1 MKILFT
7 LAWRNL
13 WRNKRRTL
21 ITVAS
26 VFFAIF
32 LAIIGNSMEQGAY
45 ERMIQNLV
53 KFSTGYIQIQDVLFE
68 EEPSIDHTMLFD
80 ENLLAVIS
88 EFSDEIEYDVP
99 RLQNFALASTPEITR
114 GSLIMGINPGKEN
127 RFNNLQDNLI
137 SGEFFESSD
146 MSVMLAE
153 GLADILKLNTGDTLV
168 LIGLG
173 FQGTNAA
180 GMFPVKGIIRLRVPE
195 MNNNTVYMP
204 LQAAQWFY
212 QADDRLTS
220 LILMPKNPRNTN
232 QLAGK
237 IINKIDTEWYS
248 VLTWE
253 HMLADFLK
261 LMQFDRGGTQLMMFI
276 LYLVIAFGIF
286 GTILTM
292 VMERMREFGMLISLG
307 MKRYQ
312 LGIVCFL
319 ETIFI
324 AVVGIFAGTLASLP
338 IAFYYNRNPILLT
351 GDMAQAMTEYGFD
364 PVWPFSL
371 DPQIFI
377 TQAQVVLILTILIG
391 FYPILKVLRLNVT
404 AASKL

>member
-80 ENLLAVIS
+80 ENLLAMIS

>member
-1 MKILFT
+1 
-7 LAWRNL
+7 
-13 WRNKRRTL
+13 
-21 ITVAS
+21 
-26 VFFAIF
+26 
-32 LAIIGNSMEQGAY
+32 
-45 ERMIQNLV
+45 
-53 KFSTGYIQIQDVLFE
+53 
-68 EEPSIDHTMLFD
+68 
-80 ENLLAVIS
+80 
-88 EFSDEIEYDVP
+88 
-99 RLQNFALASTPEITR
+99 
-114 GSLIMGINPGKEN
+114 
-127 RFNNLQDNLI
+127 
-137 SGEFFESSD
+137 
-146 MSVMLAE
+146 MLAE

>member
-1 MKILFT
+1 MKILIT

-26 VFFAIF
+26 VFFAVF
-32 LAIIGNSMEQGAY
+32 LAIIGNSIQQGTY

-68 EEPSIDHTMLFD
+68 EEPSIDHTMLYD
-80 ENLLAVIS
+80 ETIEALIT
-88 EFSDEIEYDVP
+88 EFAGEIEYDVP

-114 GSLIMGINPGKEN
+114 GSLIMGIDPAKEN
-127 RFNNLQDNLI
+127 RFNNLQNNLI
-137 SGEFFESSD
+137 SGEFIDSSD
-146 MSVMLAE
+146 MSVLIAE
-153 GLADILKLNTGDTLV
+153 GLANILNLKTGDTLV

-180 GMFPVKGIIRLRVPE
+180 GMFPVKGIIQLRVPE
-195 MNNNTVYMP
+195 MNNNAVYMP
-204 LQAAQWFY
+204 LNAAQWFY

-220 LILMPKNPRNTN
+220 LILMPKNPGNTT
-232 QLAGK
+232 QLAEK
-237 IINKIDTEWYS
+237 IINKIDTEWYR

-292 VMERMREFGMLISLG
+292 VMERVREFGMLISLG

-312 LGIVCFL
+312 LGLICFL

-324 AVVGIFAGTLASLP
+324 AVVGIVAGTLASLP
-338 IAFYYNRNPILLT
+338 IAFYYNRNPILLK
-351 GDMAQAMTEYGFD
+351 GNMAQTMVEYGFD

-377 TQAQVVLILTILIG
+377 TQAQVVLILTTLIG
-391 FYPILKVLRLNVT
+391 LYPVFKVLRLNVT

>member
-80 ENLLAVIS
+80 ENLLAMIS

-114 GSLIMGINPGKEN
+114 GSLIMGIDPGKEN

-153 GLADILKLNTGDTLV
+153 GLANILKLNTGDTLV

>member
-26 VFFAIF
+26 VFFAVF
-32 LAIIGNSMEQGAY
+32 LAIIANSMEQGTY

-68 EEPSIDHTMLFD
+68 DEPSIDHTMLFD
-80 ENLLAVIS
+80 ESMEALIS
-88 EFSDEIEYDVP
+88 DFAGEIEYDVP

-114 GSLIMGINPGKEN
+114 GSLIMGIDPEKES
-127 RFNNLQDNLI
+127 RFNNLKENLI
-137 SGEFFESSD
+137 SGDFIESSD

-153 GLADILKLNTGDTLV
+153 GLADILQLNTGDTLV

-204 LQAAQWFY
+204 LKAAQWFY
-212 QADDRLTS
+212 QAEDRLTS
-220 LILMPKNPRNTN
+220 LILMPENPRNTG
-232 QLAGK
+232 QLAE
-237 IINKIDTEWYS
+237 NLRSKIDTEWYR

-253 HMLADFLK
+253 HMLADFLR
-261 LMQFDRGGTQLMMFI
+261 LMQFDRGGTQVMLSI

-319 ETIFI
+319 ETVLIS
-324 AVVGIFAGTLASLP
+324 VVGILAGTIASLP

-377 TQAQVVLILTILIG
+377 TQAQIVLVLSILIG
-391 FYPILKVLRLNVT
+391 LFPVYKVFRLNVI

>member
-80 ENLLAVIS
+80 ENLLAMIS

-114 GSLIMGINPGKEN
+114 GSLIMGIDPGKEN

>member
-32 LAIIGNSMEQGAY
+32 LAIIANSMEQGTY

-53 KFSTGYIQIQDVLFE
+53 KFSSGYMQIQDVLYE
-68 EEPSIDHTMLFD
+68 DEPSIDHTMLFD
-80 ENLLAVIS
+80 DNMETLIS
-88 EFSDEIEYDVP
+88 EYSGEIDYYVP
-99 RLQNFALASTPEITR
+99 RIQNFALASTPEITR
-114 GSLIMGINPGKEN
+114 GSLIMGIDPEKEN
-127 RFNNLQDNLI
+127 RFNKLKENIID
-137 SGEFFESSD
+137 GEFIESSD

-153 GLADILKLNTGDTLV
+153 GLADILKLKTGDTLV
-168 LIGLG
+168 LIGMG

-180 GMFPVKGIIRLRVPE
+180 GMFPVKGIIRLRIPE

-204 LQAAQWFY
+204 LKAAQWFY
-212 QADDRLTS
+212 QADERLTS

-232 QLAGK
+232 QLAE
-237 IINKIDTEWYS
+237 NLSEKIDGEWYR

-261 LMQFDRGGTQLMMFI
+261 LMQFDRGGTQVMMSI

-292 VMERMREFGMLISLG
+292 VMERIREFGMLISLG

-319 ETIFI
+319 ETVFI
-324 AVVGIFAGTLASLP
+324 SMVGIVAGTIASFP
-338 IAFYYNRNPILLT
+338 IAFYFNRNPILLK
-351 GDMAQAMTEYGFD
+351 GDMANAMTEYGFD
-364 PVWPFSL
+364 PVWPFSI
-371 DPQIFI
+371 DPHIFI
-377 TQAQVVLILTILIG
+377 TQAQIVLVLSILIG
-391 FYPILKVLRLNVT
+391 LFPVYKIYRLNIT

>member
-26 VFFAIF
+26 VFFAVF
-32 LAIIGNSMEQGAY
+32 LAIIANSMEQGTY

-68 EEPSIDHTMLFD
+68 DEPSIDHTMLFD
-80 ENLLAVIS
+80 ESMEALIS
-88 EFSDEIEYDVP
+88 DFAGEIEYDVP

-114 GSLIMGINPGKEN
+114 GSLIMGIDPEKES
-127 RFNNLQDNLI
+127 RFNNLKENLI
-137 SGEFFESSD
+137 SGDFIESSD

-153 GLADILKLNTGDTLV
+153 GLADILQLNTGDTLV

-204 LQAAQWFY
+204 LKAAQWFY
-212 QADDRLTS
+212 QAEDRLTS
-220 LILMPKNPRNTN
+220 LILMPENPRNTG
-232 QLAGK
+232 QLAE
-237 IINKIDTEWYS
+237 NLRSKIDTEWYR

-253 HMLADFLK
+253 HMLADFLR
-261 LMQFDRGGTQLMMFI
+261 LMQFDRGGTQVMLSI

-319 ETIFI
+319 ETVLIS
-324 AVVGIFAGTLASLP
+324 VVGILAGTIASLP

-377 TQAQVVLILTILIG
+377 TQAQIVLVLSILIG
-391 FYPILKVLRLNVT
+391 LFPVYKVFRLNVT